1 MSAMEFDTVIV
12 GAGAAGC
19 VLAGR
24 LSEDPGVTVCLLE
37 AGGPDKSAFIHAPLG
52 FAAAAP
58 IGLNAARYETV
69 PQAQLNGRRGFQP
82 RGRVIGGS
90 TSVNAMVYT
99 RGQGAD
105 YDRWASFGNPGWDY
119 ASVLPYFRRA
129 ENAEC
134 IGENEWRGV
143 GGPLNV
149 AYLRH
154 PSPLNDAFL
163 EACKA
168 AGIASNPDYNGARQ
182 EGCGPCQV
190 MQIHGERCS
199 AAKAYLT
206 PNLGRPNLHVV
217 TGAQASRIALS
228 DRRATGV
235 DYLVGGESRQV
246 RARREVILAGGSFG
260 SPQLLMLSGIGR
272 GADLQAMGVPV
283 VHALEGV
290 GQNLQDHITATY
302 NWRSSR
308 RDATLGYSPGG
319 VWRLLNG
326 VREWRKSRTGII
338 TTNVAES
345 GAFIRSRPDVE
356 TPDIQLQL
364 VVAIVDD
371 HTRKRHL
378 SHGFCL
384 HVTLMRPR
392 SRGQVTLASLD
403 PRASLNIDPRFL
415 ADPADLPPLVAGSR
429 TALQIM
435 NAAPLA
441 PYRGEMIYPVDPN
454 DPADIERDIRAHA
467 DTEYH
472 PVGTCKMGPA
482 GDPMAVVDPE
492 LRVYGIERL
501 RVVDASIM
509 PTLTSGN
516 TTAPTVMI
524 GEKGADLIRGRFRAI
539 NREMF
544 EPIPSSF

>member
-1 MSAMEFDTVIV
+1 
-12 GAGAAGC
+12 
-19 VLAGR
+19 
-24 LSEDPGVTVCLLE
+24 
-37 AGGPDKSAFIHAPLG
+37 
-52 FAAAAP
+52 
-58 IGLNAARYETV
+58 
-69 PQAQLNGRRGFQP
+69 
-82 RGRVIGGS
+82 
-90 TSVNAMVYT
+90 MVYT
-99 RGQGAD
+99 RGQAAD
-105 YDRWASFGNPGWDY
+105 YDGWAALGNPGWDY

-134 IGENEWRGV
+134 VGRNEWRGV

-149 AYLRH
+149 AYLRC

-163 EACKA
+163 AACKA

-190 MQIHGERCS
+190 MQINGERCS

-217 TGAQASRIALS
+217 TGAQASRITLA

-235 DYLVGGESRQV
+235 DYLVGSESRHL
-246 RARREVILAGGSFG
+246 RARREVILAGGAFG
-260 SPQLLMLSGIGR
+260 SPQLLMLSGVGR

-290 GQNLQDHITATY
+290 GQNFHDHITSTY

-308 RDATLGYSPGG
+308 TDATIGYSAARRLAAPERHAG
-319 VWRLLNG
+319 VAEVPHRDHHN
-326 VREWRKSRTGII
+326 R
-338 TTNVAES
+338 NVAKS
-345 GAFIRSRPDVE
+345 ALSFVRTPDAPK
-356 TPDIQLQL
+356 PDIQLQL

-378 SHGFCL
+378 SHGYCL

-415 ADPADLPPLVAGSR
+415 SDPADLLLLVAGSHEM
-429 TALQIM
+429 ALEIM

-441 PYRGEMIYPVDPN
+441 PYRGAMIYPVDPN
-454 DPADIERDIRAHA
+454 DPAAIERDIRAHA
-467 DTEYH
+467 DTQYH
-472 PVGTCKMGPA
+472 PVGTCKMGQA
-482 GDPMAVVDPE
+482 SDPMAVRGPRAQGPRPGGTARRGHVASC
-492 LRVYGIERL
+492 RL
-501 RVVDASIM
+501 
-509 PTLTSGN
+509 
-516 TTAPTVMI
+516 
-524 GEKGADLIRGRFRAI
+524 
-539 NREMF
+539 
-544 EPIPSSF
+544 

>member
-1 MSAMEFDTVIV
+1 MSAMEFDYVIV
-12 GAGAAGC
+12 GAGAGGC

-24 LSEDPGVTVCLLE
+24 LSEDPSVSVCLLE
-37 AGGPDKSAFIHAPLG
+37 AGGPDKSVFIHAPLG

-90 TSVNAMVYT
+90 TSINAMVYT

-105 YDRWASFGNPGWDY
+105 YDRWASLGNLGWDY
-119 ASVLPYFRRA
+119 ASVLPYFKRA
-129 ENAEC
+129 ENNEC

-149 AYLRH
+149 AYLRS

-163 EACKA
+163 AACKT

-217 TGAQASRIALS
+217 TGAQASRIALA

-235 DYLVGGESRQV
+235 DYLVGEESRHV
-246 RARREVILAGGSFG
+246 SARREVILAGGSYG
-260 SPQLLMLSGIGR
+260 SPQLLMLSGVGR
-272 GADLQAMGVPV
+272 GADLHAMGVPV
-283 VHALEGV
+283 AHALEGV
-290 GQNLQDHITATY
+290 GQNLQDHITATF
-302 NWRSSR
+302 NWRSSGS
-308 RDATLGYSPGG
+308 DATIGFSPAG

-326 VREWRKSRTGII
+326 MQEWRKSRTGII
-338 TTNVAES
+338 TSNVAES
-345 GAFIRSRPDVE
+345 GAFIRSEPDVQ

-384 HVTLMRPR
+384 HVTLMRPK
-392 SRGQVTLASLD
+392 SRGQATLASLD
-403 PRASLNIDPRFL
+403 PRASLNIDPCFL
-415 ADPADLPPLVAGSR
+415 ADPADLPRLVAGSR
-429 TALQIM
+429 SGLQVM

-441 PYRGEMIYPVDPN
+441 PYRGNMIYPVDPN
-454 DPADIERDIRAHA
+454 DPADIERHIRAHA

-472 PVGTCKMGPA
+472 PVGTCKMGPPS
-482 GDPMAVVDPE
+482 DPMAVVDPE
-492 LRVYGIERL
+492 LRIHGVGGL

-524 GEKGADLIRGRFRAI
+524 GEKAADLILGRAAPL
-539 NREMF
+539 N
-544 EPIPSSF
+544 

>member
-1 MSAMEFDTVIV
+1 MSAMEFDIVIV

-24 LSEDPGVTVCLLE
+24 LSEDPSVSVCLLE

-58 IGLNAARYETV
+58 LGLNAARYETV
-69 PQAQLNGRRGFQP
+69 PQPQLNGRRGFAP

-99 RGQGAD
+99 RGQAAD
-105 YDRWASFGNPGWDY
+105 YDGWAALGNPGWDY

-134 IGENEWRGV
+134 VGENAWRGV

-149 AYLRH
+149 AYLGC

-163 EACKA
+163 AACKA
-168 AGIASNPDYNGARQ
+168 AGVASNPDYNGARQ

-190 MQIHGERCS
+190 MQINGERCS

-217 TGAQASRIALS
+217 TGAQASRIALL

-235 DYLVGGESRQV
+235 EYLAGGESRQV
-246 RARREVILAGGSFG
+246 RARREVILAGGAFG
-260 SPQLLMLSGIGR
+260 SPQLLMLSGVGR
-272 GADLQAMGVPV
+272 GADLQAMGIPV

-290 GQNLQDHITATY
+290 GQNFHDHITSTY

-308 RDATLGYSPGG
+308 ADATVGFSPAG
-319 VWRLLNG
+319 VWRLLKG
-326 VREWRKSRTGII
+326 VQEWRKSRTGII
-338 TTNVAES
+338 TTNIAES
-345 GAFIRSRPDVE
+345 GAFIRSAPDVPM
-356 TPDIQLQL
+356 PDIQLQL

-378 SHGFCL
+378 GHGYCL
-384 HVTLMRPR
+384 HVTLMRPG

-415 ADPADLPPLVAGSR
+415 SDPADLPPLVAGSR
-429 TALQIM
+429 RALEIM

-441 PYRGEMIYPVDPN
+441 PYRGAMIYPVDPN
-454 DPADIERDIRAHA
+454 DPADVERDIRAHA

-482 GDPMAVVDPE
+482 SDPTAVVDPE
-492 LRVYGIERL
+492 LRVYGLEGL

-509 PTLTSGN
+509 PALTSGN

-524 GEKGADLIRGRFRAI
+524 GEKAADLIRGRAG
-539 NREMF
+539 
-544 EPIPSSF
+544 PLH